1 MTRSPGGGDG
11 RDAVRAVGSLLAAA
25 AASALLPTASSTM
38 AVHGAAPAVHGAAPA
53 VYGAAPDDR
62 AFRRGRDDGPEAAG
76 AMASPRPG
84 RTHESAQDLP
94 QGVTPAMADSG
105 RRLFRGEGLCY
116 TCHGDE
122 GRGVAELG
130 SSLRDGDWGHVDGSY
145 GSLVALIRDGLTAQE
160 SSNGIPMPPRGGAEL
175 GEQEVRALAA
185 YLWVLSRSGG

>member
-25 AASALLPTASSTM
+25 AASALVSVTSPPM
-38 AVHGAAPAVHGAAPA
+38 AVLGAFPGGGAVTAGGA
-53 VYGAAPDDR
+53 
-62 AFRRGRDDGPEAAG
+62 DGPSGAAAG
-76 AMASPRPG
+76 AMASPRPDRSHG
-84 RTHESAQDLP
+84 SGQDLP
-94 QGVTPAMADSG
+94 QGVSPAMVDSG
-105 RRLFRGEGLCY
+105 RRLFDGRGLCY